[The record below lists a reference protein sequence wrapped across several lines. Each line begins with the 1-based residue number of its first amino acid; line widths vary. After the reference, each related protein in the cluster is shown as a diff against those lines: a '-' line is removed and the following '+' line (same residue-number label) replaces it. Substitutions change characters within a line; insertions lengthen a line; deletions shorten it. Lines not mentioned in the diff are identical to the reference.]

1 MYSGRIKKWTG
12 YLPFKLWEERYYFIK
27 GAMFCYSKVNDADQK
42 RGSAFLGIC
51 EIEKIKDYLKLFTQS
66 KIWYFKGDNEEETKN
81 FYNIVVEVI
90 IKGESILIYS
100 KQDMNL
106 CKVNI
111 NEYEKEKEYSLDEIK
126 SFVTFEKEDLNK
138 DIYKKSMKTIEKD
151 LNLNNLT
158 FKGFIY
164 DGKWKKDTL
173 QDICDRYEKIKR
185 NLIKINIFLDG
196 EENKNING

>member
-81 FYNIVVEVI
+81 FYNIVVEGI
-90 IKGESILIYS
+90 REGESILIHS

-196 EENKNING
+196 EENKNTNE